1 MPKTVVNNKIIYQ
14 NVYGLVAKHETF
26 LSQGVRDGD
35 SPTFNNL
42 TLNGDATVKGN
53 LFVEG
58 NTTLLNT
65 NVIEFEDNIILLN
78 RLESGSG
85 VTLNQSGI
93 EISRGISENYRM
105 VFNESD
111 DTFRIGFISNL
122 NPVVTR
128 EESPLANGIMMWNN
142 TTKRID
148 SRNDISIDI
157 SHTSTKNSSSAT
169 SGCLTLAGGLGIEK
183 DIWSNGKLYLRGT
196 NHSNKSIIWTDT
208 SNSLN
213 LSSVGDIYISPT
225 DNVIIPYNKSI
236 VLGETTQRIYSES
249 SNKNI
254 IVESSGHFDFNLIAG
269 KKIRIPNQI
278 PITFSTPSEQIYA
291 DSSNNMMIESSE
303 DINLVPGVNRKVN
316 IPLNTGLT
324 FSNDNQQIS
333 ANLNNDLT
341 LIASNNIILNPGPT
355 LNVRLPTDNGIKF
368 GNSGDQRIVA
378 DSSDDLYISS
388 TSNIYLNAGA
398 NVNIPNNVK
407 IALGTTSKY
416 IRSTVAG
423 LEMNT
428 DNGILNILNSIVS
441 INNSINSTNASTGCL
456 TLSGGIGVAKT
467 IYTEKSVNVYSDD
480 TFSLRIKRN
489 IDDQDILTVDSS
501 ANSNIKMF
509 GGNGSDVSTVE
520 ITPDSATDAKSL
532 IELKSQFD
540 NTDGYKIGRGYNGL
554 NNGRSFTI
562 NIPSHTDYGSSGN
575 KPKFSIMTNN
585 CTEELF
591 SIETDT
597 GNIFSKGGFGLT
609 GTDDAINAS
618 TASFVVSGG
627 LGVIKSLIIGGDYKS
642 KTDSTTAVDI
652 KNSADVS
659 VFRVDTQN
667 KITGLSG
674 NFNINDTA
682 FVIDKD
688 SNNVSNTMTNNFT
701 NTTDTT
707 DISNGAVVITGGVA
721 IGKSLRVAE
730 IAYFNTIDMSNTR
743 ITNVQT
749 PVDLKDCAT
758 KEYVDLVKQGLLVKD
773 SVQVASVTNGNLNVA
788 YNTGIVVDGYILQR
802 DDRILIKNQDDSKE
816 NGIYIVQDTGVP
828 TKSLDFNDGGNA
840 SGAFVFVINGNINGG
855 LGWICNSPNDMDTI
869 GTDNITFTQFT
880 ALGKVEA
887 GDGLIKTFNR
897 LDVNVDNI
905 SLEISSDQLRIKNTG
920 LGSGMTGGSGSPIQ
934 TSPDQ
939 SHVTKLGTVN
949 TGTWQGSSIQVP
961 YGGTGVNRFTQGNI
975 LFGNGLNPIGTN
987 LKFFYD
993 NTNTRLGLGTN
1004 SPSTNLHIAHSSNVS
1019 ILLNA
1024 DSEGITSTAKPEII
1038 FSYIN
1043 DIKSYI
1049 GLSRGPNEYASNIY
1063 QESLVISHDKL
1074 NSTSIIQLATQRQN
1088 RMTILS
1094 NGNVGI
1100 NTSNPS
1106 ARLHVVGTCIT
1117 TGVNEFRSTVDSVS
1131 VSNGSVV
1138 ISGGIGIS
1146 KSANI
1151 GGRLRIY
1158 NTTPTTSLNEGAV
1171 IIDGGLSI
1179 KSNQNATNI
1188 GNGGALN
1195 VAGGASING
1204 DLYVGGSINGSGSSS
1219 STYAYLTL
1227 TATDESVNFST
1238 GSLITFGG
1246 ITIQGTTNATSLTSG
1261 GTILSEGGASIGAD
1275 IYIGGNNYFYGTS
1288 NYYGEGDILVFY
1300 DTNVKRRYD
1309 INRDNTNNFSLNRYD
1324 VDGVF
1329 IERTFEINSDTGI
1342 IKFYNQ
1348 QSSLSSTYA
1357 SMILTGGL
1365 SINKTSNATNIS
1377 NGGALSI
1384 SGGLSVVK
1392 NVFIG
1397 GDSRITSTTNSINL
1411 TTGALIVEGGVNI
1424 YKDTNIN
1431 GSLTTD
1437 SAFNY
1442 SGSGSLLHLEN
1453 TSGSTLWHYFGQIN
1467 DSSSVSYCE
1476 IDFHNGSTDL
1486 LYGLKVNVSVNDT
1499 TCNVSHN
1506 YYGTSTFDNTN
1517 NIQVFIYKDNTS
1529 GFHLF
1534 TKTPSATFTNINIIG
1549 KTGNRFNIVPEGSG
1563 VVPNGSTSSYTGSWS
1578 FIYKTSQE
1586 SNLNYTFGDVII
1598 EGLNFNVADNF
1609 PVIGYN
1615 NKNTTSSRDLGIAFQ
1630 RYQSSNDAGTGE
1642 LVTDGYISF
1651 DSIPNQSTVTSTQI
1665 KFSNSLDA
1673 TDEYYTGWW
1682 IKVGSGVN
1690 INQVRK
1696 VVSYNGSQRVAT
1708 IDSPWTSQ
1716 NPSNGDTIYFYNSQ
1730 YVSFYYNYTSK
1741 SFETVYN
1748 TRDPITK
1755 AITSYDYVDLTTN
1768 RIILSSTESSENVS
1782 NGSLI
1787 TYGGLSIK
1795 NTVNSSS
1802 STSGGSITTLGGVG
1816 IRKRLTV
1823 GDNIAIGTDGFT
1835 PTESLHIKQTK
1846 SSIVLENSSSVSYID
1861 FARSGNQTRYG
1872 ILSENDLFYLTL
1884 STSGS
1889 TPDLSNKIVTL
1900 NNTGYV
1906 GINTTNNIN
1915 SPLTLQ
1921 SGNFI
1926 SVDRNDSYIGLL
1938 GGSGNLNDTSISGR
1952 IVLYGNS
1959 ATGSI
1964 GNVVLSSGTSGS
1976 VSICTNNDTERVNID
1991 KTGTVH
1997 ILTTTTTNSKTSGS
2011 LVLSGG
2017 VAVGATQNA
2026 NSFTSGGALTVA
2038 GGASFVKD
2046 IFIGGD
2052 IYLTGNIMSTS
2063 SSIPPS
2069 VSFTNALN
2077 CNLTGYDNNK
2087 IITIGQ
2093 EALFSFAVWVT
2104 PNNSSQNCQ
2113 IEFTLPGKD
2122 NVLVNRRELIGSCT
2136 GYTDD
2141 DEMIPLFNVLCVGV
2155 KNQSRGL
2162 IKFQSVSTGV
2172 HYFTVICRYTQG

>member
-1 MPKTVVNNKIIYQ
+1 MSKAVVNNKIIYQ
-14 NVYGLVAKHETF
+14 NVYGLAAKHESF
-26 LSQGVRDGD
+26 LSQGVREGD
-35 SPTFNNL
+35 SPIFNSL
-42 TLNGDATVKGN
+42 TLNGDATVRGN

-105 VFNESD
+105 IFNESD

-128 EESPLANGIMMWNN
+128 EESPLANGIMMWND

-148 SRNDISIDI
+148 SRKDISIDI
-157 SHTSTKNSSSAT
+157 SYTSTKNASSTTSA
-169 SGCLTLAGGLGIEK
+169 SIILSGGLGIEK
-183 DIWSNGKLYLRGT
+183 DIWSNGKLYLRG
-196 NHSNKSIIWTDT
+196 SSIIWTDT

-213 LSSVGDIYISPT
+213 LTSNNDIYISPT
-225 DNVIIPYNKSI
+225 NNVILPYNKG
-236 VLGETTQRIYSES
+236 VVFGETTQKLYSDS
-249 SNKNI
+249 ATKNI

-341 LIASNNIILNPGPT
+341 LIASNNIIINPGPT
-355 LNVRLPTDNGIKF
+355 LDVRLPTDNGIKF
-368 GNSGDQRIVA
+368 GNSGNQRIVA

-388 TSNIYLNAGA
+388 ASNIYLNASS
-398 NVNIPNNVK
+398 NVNLPNNVK
-407 IALGTTSKY
+407 IAFGNGSKY
-416 IRSTVAG
+416 IRSTVDG
-423 LEMNT
+423 LEMNS
-428 DNGILNILNSIVS
+428 DNGNLNIMNSTMSV
-441 INNSINSTNASTGCL
+441 NNTSNSTNASTGCV

-467 IYTEKSVNVYSDD
+467 IYTEQSVKVYSDD
-480 TFSLRIKRN
+480 SYSLLVKRN
-489 IDDQDILTVDSS
+489 TDDQDIFKVDSS
-501 ANSNIKMF
+501 ANSNIKIF
-509 GGNGSDVSTVE
+509 GGNGSNVSTVE
-520 ITPDSATDAKSL
+520 ITPDSPIDAKSL

-562 NIPSHTDYGSSGN
+562 NIPSYTDYGSSGN
-575 KPKFSIMTNN
+575 KPKFSIMSNN

-609 GTDDAINAS
+609 GTQDAENAS

-627 LGVIKSLIIGGDYKS
+627 LGVIKSLFIGGDYKS

-667 KITGLSG
+667 RITKLSG
-674 NFNINDTA
+674 DFNINDTA
-682 FVIDKD
+682 FVVNQDGK
-688 SNNVSNTMTNNFT
+688 NVSNTMINNFT

-707 DISNGAVVITGGVA
+707 DISNGAVVVTGGVA

-730 IAYFNTIDMSNTR
+730 ISYFNTIDMSNTR

-758 KEYVDLVKQGLLVKD
+758 KEYVDLIKQGLLVKD
-773 SVQVASVTNGNLNVA
+773 SVQIATVANENLNIG
-788 YNTGIVVDGYILQR
+788 YNTGSVVDGYTLQTG
-802 DDRILIKNQDDSKE
+802 DRILIKNQDDSKE
-816 NGIYIVQDTGVP
+816 NGIYQVQDSGLP
-828 TKSLDFNDGGNA
+828 TRSLDFSDGGNA
-840 SGAFVFVINGNINGG
+840 SGAFVFVINGNTNGG
-855 LGWICNSPNDMDTI
+855 LGWICNSPNNMDTI

-887 GDGLIKTFNR
+887 GDGLTKTFNR
-897 LDVNVDNI
+897 LDVNVDDI

-920 LGSGMTGGSGSPIQ
+920 LGIGMTGGSGSPIE
-934 TSPDQ
+934 TSSNQ
-939 SHVTKLGTVN
+939 SHVTKLGTIN
-949 TGTWQGSSIQVP
+949 TGIWQASSIQVP

-975 LFGNGLNPIGTN
+975 LFGNGLNPVGTN
-987 LKFFYD
+987 SKFYYD

-1004 SPSTNLHIAHSSNVS
+1004 SPSSNLHIAHLSNVS

-1074 NSTSIIQLATQRQN
+1074 NTTSVIQFATQRQN

-1117 TGVNEFRSTVDSVS
+1117 TGVNEFRSTIDSTN

-1151 GGRLRIY
+1151 GGPLRIY

-1179 KSNQNATNI
+1179 KSNQNSINV

-1246 ITIQGTTNATSLTSG
+1246 VTIQCATNATSLTSG
-1261 GTILSEGGASIGAD
+1261 GAILSEGGASFGAD
-1275 IYIGGNNYFYGTS
+1275 IYIGGDNYFYGTT

-1300 DTNVKRRYD
+1300 DTNAKRRYD
-1309 INRDNTNNFSLNRYD
+1309 INRDSTNNFSLNRYD
-1324 VDGVF
+1324 PDETF
-1329 IERTFEINSDTGI
+1329 IERTFEIDNATGF
-1342 IKFYNQ
+1342 IKFYNKEA
-1348 QSSLSSTYA
+1348 SLSSTYA

-1365 SINKTSNATNIS
+1365 SINVTSNATNIS
-1377 NGGALSI
+1377 SGGALSI
-1384 SGGLSVVK
+1384 RGGLSVIK

-1397 GDSRITSTTNSINL
+1397 GDTRITSTTNS
-1411 TTGALIVEGGVNI
+1411 ALIVEGGVNI

-1437 SAFNY
+1437 STFYYDGN
-1442 SGSGSLLHLEN
+1442 GSLLYLEN

-1476 IDFHNGSTDL
+1476 IDFCNGSNV
-1486 LYGLKVNVSVNDT
+1486 YGLKVNVSVNDA

-1506 YYGTSTFDNTN
+1506 YYGTSTFDNIN
-1517 NIQVFIYKDNTS
+1517 NIQVFIYKDNTT

-1534 TKTPSATFTNINIIG
+1534 TKTPSSSSTNINIIG
-1549 KTGNRFNIVPEGSG
+1549 KTGNRFYVVSEGSG
-1563 VVPNGSTSSYTGSWS
+1563 TDPDGSVSSYSGSWS

-1586 SNLNYTFGDVII
+1586 SNMNYTFGDVVI

-1615 NKNTTSSRDLGIAFQ
+1615 NKNATGSRDLGVAFQ
-1630 RYQSSNDAGTGE
+1630 RYQSSNDVGTGE
-1642 LVTDGYISF
+1642 LVTDDYILF

-1665 KFSNSLDA
+1665 KFSNSLEA
-1673 TDEYYTGWW
+1673 IDEYYTGWW
-1682 IKVGSGVN
+1682 IKVGSGAN

-1696 VVSYNGSQRVAT
+1696 VVSYNGSQRIAT
-1708 IDSPWTSQ
+1708 VNSPWTSQ

-1730 YVSFYYNYTSK
+1730 YVSFYYNDTSK
-1741 SFETVYN
+1741 SFQTVYN

-1768 RIILSSTESSENVS
+1768 RIILSSTESSINVS

-1787 TYGGLSIK
+1787 TRGGLSIR

-1816 IRKRLTV
+1816 IRKCLTV

-1835 PTESLHIKQTK
+1835 PTESLHIKQNK
-1846 SSIVLENSSSVSYID
+1846 SSIVLENSGSVSYID
-1861 FARSGNQTRYG
+1861 FVRSGDQTHYG
-1872 ILSENDLFYLTL
+1872 ILSDNNSFSLTL

-1889 TPDLSNKIVTL
+1889 TPDLSNKIVSL
-1900 NNTGYV
+1900 NDTGYV
-1906 GINTTNNIN
+1906 GINTTTNIN
-1915 SPLTLQ
+1915 SPLTLR

-1926 SVDRNDSYIGLL
+1926 SVDRNDSYIGFL
-1938 GGSGNLNDTSISGR
+1938 GGSGNLNDTSSSGR
-1952 IVLYGNS
+1952 MVLYGNS

-1964 GNVVLSSGTSGS
+1964 GNVVISSGTSGS
-1976 VSICTNNDTERVNID
+1976 VSICTNDDTARLNID

-1997 ILTTTTTNSKTSGS
+1997 ILATTTSKSRTSGA

-2017 VAVGATQNA
+2017 VSVGCTENS

-2038 GGASFVKD
+2038 GGASFMKD
-2046 IFIGGD
+2046 IFVGGN
-2052 IYLTGNIMSTS
+2052 IYVTGNLVATGSTVAPD
-2063 SSIPPS
+2063 IT
-2069 VSFTNALN
+2069 FINELN
-2077 CNLTGYDNNK
+2077 CNLTGYGTNK
-2087 IITIGQ
+2087 LITIGQ
-2093 EALFSFAVWVT
+2093 EAIFSFAVWVT
-2104 PNNSSQNCQ
+2104 PNNASESCQ
-2113 IEFTLPGKD
+2113 IEFNLPGKE
-2122 NVLVNRRELIGSCT
+2122 NGFANRYELIGSCT

-2155 KNQSRGL
+2155 KNESRGL
-2162 IKFQSVSTGV
+2162 VKFQSVSTGI
-2172 HYFTVICRYTQG
+2172 HYFTVICRYTF

>member
-1 MPKTVVNNKIIYQ
+1 MPKNIVNNKIIYQ
-14 NVYGLVAKHETF
+14 NVYGLTAKHESF
-26 LSQGVRDGD
+26 LSQGVREGD
-35 SPTFNNL
+35 SPIFNSL
-42 TLNGDATVKGN
+42 TLNGDATVRGN

-122 NPVVTR
+122 NPVVIR
-128 EESPLANGIMMWNN
+128 EESPLENGIMMWND

-148 SRNDISIDI
+148 SRKDISIDI
-157 SHTSTKNSSSAT
+157 SYTSTKNASSAT
-169 SGCLTLAGGLGIEK
+169 SGSVILSGGLGIEK

-196 NHSNKSIIWTDT
+196 SHSNKSIVWTDT

-213 LSSVGDIYISPT
+213 LASDGDIYISPT
-225 DNVIIPYNKSI
+225 DNVIIPYDKG
-236 VLGETTQRIYSES
+236 VVFGETTQRMYSDS
-249 SNKNI
+249 TTKNI
-254 IVESSGHFDFNLIAG
+254 VVDSSGHFDFNLIAG
-269 KKIRIPNQI
+269 KKVRISNQI

-333 ANLNNDLT
+333 ANLSNDLT
-341 LIASNNIILNPGPT
+341 LIAGNNIILNPGPT
-355 LNVRLPTDNGIKF
+355 LNIKLPTDNGIKF
-368 GNSGDQRIVA
+368 GNSGNQRIVS

-388 TSNIYLNAGA
+388 DSNIYLNANGS
-398 NVNIPNNVK
+398 VNIPNNVK
-407 IALGTTSKY
+407 IAFGNASKY
-416 IRSTVAG
+416 IRSTVDG
-423 LEMNT
+423 LEMNS
-428 DNGILNILNSIVS
+428 DNGNVNIINSTVS
-441 INNSINSTNASTGCL
+441 VNNTSNSTNASTGCV

-467 IYTEKSVNVYSDD
+467 IYTEQSVKVYSDD
-480 TFSLRIKRN
+480 TSSFKITRN
-489 IDDQDILTVDSS
+489 TDDQDIFAVDSS
-501 ANSNIKMF
+501 ANSNIKIF
-509 GGNGSDVSTVE
+509 GGNGSSVSTVE
-520 ITPDSATDAKSL
+520 ITPDSPIDAKSS
-532 IELKSQFD
+532 IQLKSQFD
-540 NTDGYKIGRGYNGL
+540 NTSGYKIGRGYNGL

-562 NIPSHTDYGSSGN
+562 NIPSYTDYGSSGN
-575 KPKFSIMTNN
+575 KPKFSIMTND

-609 GTDDAINAS
+609 GTQDAENAS

-627 LGVIKSLIIGGDYKS
+627 LGVVKSLFIGGDYRS
-642 KTDSTTAVDI
+642 KTDSATAVDI

-682 FVIDKD
+682 FVVDQASK
-688 SNNVSNTMTNNFT
+688 NVSNTMTNNFT

-707 DISNGAVVITGGVA
+707 DISNGAVVIAGGIAV
-721 IGKSLRVAE
+721 GKSLRVAE

-758 KEYVDLVKQGLLVKD
+758 KEYVDLIKQGLLVKD
-773 SVQVASVTNGNLNVA
+773 SVQIATVANENLNIG
-788 YNTGIVVDGYILQR
+788 YNTGAVVDGYTLQTG
-802 DDRILIKNQDDSKE
+802 DRILIKNQDDSRE
-816 NGIYIVQDTGVP
+816 NGIYQVEDVGLP
-828 TKSLDFNDGGNA
+828 TRSLDFSNGGNA
-840 SGAFVFVINGNINGG
+840 SGAFVFVINGNTNGG
-855 LGWICNSPNDMDTI
+855 LGWICNSPNNMDTI

-887 GDGLIKTFNR
+887 GDGLTKTFNR
-897 LDVNVDNI
+897 LDVNVDDI

-920 LGSGMTGGSGSPIQ
+920 LGIGMTGGSGSPIE

-939 SHVTKLGTVN
+939 SHVTKLGTIN
-949 TGTWQGSSIQVP
+949 TGIWQASSIQVP

-987 LKFFYD
+987 SKFYYD

-1004 SPSTNLHIAHSSNVS
+1004 SPTANLHIAHSSNVS

-1024 DSEGITSTAKPEII
+1024 DSEGITSSAKPEII

-1043 DIKSYI
+1043 DVKSYI
-1049 GLSRGPNEYASNIY
+1049 GLSRGQNEYASNIY
-1063 QESLVISHDKL
+1063 EESLVISHDKL
-1074 NSTSIIQLATQRQN
+1074 NTTSVIQFATQRQN

-1117 TGVNEFRSTVDSVS
+1117 TGVNEFRSNTDSTN

-1138 ISGGIGIS
+1138 ISGGVGIS

-1171 IIDGGLSI
+1171 IIDGGLSV
-1179 KSNQNATNI
+1179 KSNQNATNV

-1238 GSLITFGG
+1238 GSLMTFGG
-1246 ITIQGTTNATSLTSG
+1246 ITIQSATNATSLTSG
-1261 GTILSEGGASIGAD
+1261 GTILSEGGASFGAD
-1275 IYIGGNNYFYGTS
+1275 VYIGGDNYFYGTT
-1288 NYYGEGDILVFY
+1288 NYYGEDDILVFY
-1300 DTNVKRRYD
+1300 DNNVKRRYD
-1309 INRDNTNNFSLNRYD
+1309 INRSSTNNFSLNRYD
-1324 VDGVF
+1324 VDETF
-1329 IERTFEINSDTGI
+1329 IERTFEIDNATGS
-1342 IKFYNQ
+1342 IKFYNNN
-1348 QSSLSSTYA
+1348 SSLSSTYA

-1365 SINKTSNATNIS
+1365 SINATSDATNIS
-1377 NGGALSI
+1377 NGGGLSI
-1384 SGGLSVVK
+1384 RGGLSVVK

-1397 GDSRITSTTNSINL
+1397 GDAHITSTTSS
-1411 TTGALIVEGGVNI
+1411 ALIVEGGVNI
-1424 YKDTNIN
+1424 YKDATIN

-1437 SAFNY
+1437 STFNY
-1442 SGSGSLLHLEN
+1442 SGNGSLLHLEN

-1467 DSSSVSYCE
+1467 DSSTLSYCE
-1476 IDFHNGSTDL
+1476 IDFCNGSNV
-1486 LYGLKVNVSVNDT
+1486 YGLKVIVSVNNA

-1506 YYGTSTFDNTN
+1506 YYGTSTFDNIN
-1517 NIQVFIYKDNTS
+1517 NIQVFIYKDNAT

-1534 TKTPSATFTNINIIG
+1534 TKTPSSSSTNINIVG
-1549 KTGNRFNIVPEGSG
+1549 KIGNRFYVVSEGSG
-1563 VVPNGSTSSYTGSWS
+1563 TEPDGSTSSYAGSWT

-1586 SNLNYTFGDVII
+1586 SNLNYTFGDVTI
-1598 EGLNFNVADNF
+1598 EGLHFNVADNF

-1615 NKNTTSSRDLGIAFQ
+1615 NKNATNTRDLGIAFQ

-1642 LVTDGYISF
+1642 LVTDDYILF
-1651 DSIPNQSTVTSTQI
+1651 DSIPNQSTVTSSQI
-1665 KFSNSLDA
+1665 KFSNSLSA
-1673 TDEYYTGWW
+1673 IDEYYTGWW
-1682 IKVGSGVN
+1682 IKVGSGAN

-1708 IDSPWTSQ
+1708 VDSTWTSQ
-1716 NPSNGDTIYFYNSQ
+1716 NPSNGDTVYFYNSQ
-1730 YVSFYYNYTSK
+1730 YVSFYYNDASK

-1755 AITSYDYVDLTTN
+1755 AITSYDHVDLTTN
-1768 RIILSSTESSENVS
+1768 RIILSSTESSINVS

-1787 TYGGLSIK
+1787 TRGGLSIR
-1795 NTVNSSS
+1795 NTANSSS

-1816 IRKRLTV
+1816 IGKCLIV

-1846 SSIVLENSSSVSYID
+1846 SSIVLENSGSVSYID
-1861 FARSGNQTRYG
+1861 FAKSGDQTRYG
-1872 ILSENDLFYLTL
+1872 ILSEDNLFSLTL

-1889 TPDLSNKIVTL
+1889 TPDSSNKIVSL

-1906 GINTTNNIN
+1906 GINTTSNIN

-1926 SVDRNDSYIGLL
+1926 SVDGNDSYVGLL
-1938 GGSGNLNDTSISGR
+1938 GGSGNVNDTSSSGR
-1952 IVLYGNS
+1952 LVLYGNS
-1959 ATGSI
+1959 ATGSV
-1964 GNVVLSSGTSGS
+1964 GNVVISSGTSGS
-1976 VSICTNNDTERVNID
+1976 VSICTNDDTKRVNID

-1997 ILTTTTTNSKTSGS
+1997 ILTTTTSKSRTSGS

-2017 VAVGATQNA
+2017 VAVGSTENS

-2038 GGASFVKD
+2038 GGASFMKD
-2046 IFIGGD
+2046 IFVGGN
-2052 IYLTGNIMSTS
+2052 IYVTGNLVATGSTVAPD
-2063 SSIPPS
+2063 ITF
-2069 VSFTNALN
+2069 VNELN
-2077 CNLTGYDNNK
+2077 CNLTGYDTNK
-2087 IITIGQ
+2087 LITIGQ
-2093 EALFSFAVWVT
+2093 EAIFSFAVWVT
-2104 PNNSSQNCQ
+2104 PNNASENCQ
-2113 IEFTLPGKD
+2113 IEFELPGKD
-2122 NVLVNRRELIGSCT
+2122 NGFANRRELIGTCT

-2155 KNQSRGL
+2155 KNESRGL
-2162 IKFQSVSTGV
+2162 IKFQSVSTGI
-2172 HYFTVICRYTQG
+2172 HYFTVICRYTLD

>member
-1 MPKTVVNNKIIYQ
+1 MSKAVVNNRIIYQ
-14 NVYGLVAKHETF
+14 NIYGLTAKHESF
-26 LSQGVRDGD
+26 LSQGVREGD
-35 SPTFNNL
+35 SPTFNGL

-93 EISRGISENYRM
+93 EISRGVSENYRM

-157 SHTSTKNSSSAT
+157 SYTSTKNASSAT
-169 SGCLTLAGGLGIEK
+169 SGCVTLSGGLGIEK
-183 DIWSNGKLYLRGT
+183 DIWSNGKLYLTGI
-196 NHSNKSIIWTDT
+196 NHSNKSIIWTD
-208 SNSLN
+208 NLNHLN
-213 LSSVGDIYISPT
+213 LTSDGDIYISPT
-225 DNVIIPYNKSI
+225 NNVILPYNKG
-236 VLGETTQRIYSES
+236 VVFGETTQRIYSDS
-249 SNKNI
+249 ATKNI
-254 IVESSGHFDFNLIAG
+254 IVENSGHFDFNLVAG

-291 DSSNNMMIESSE
+291 DSSNNMIITSSE
-303 DINLVPGVNRKVN
+303 DINLVPGENRKVN

-355 LNVRLPTDNGIKF
+355 LDVRLPTDNGIKF
-368 GNSGDQRIVA
+368 GNSGNQRIVA

-388 TSNIYLNAGA
+388 ASNIYLNANSSV
-398 NVNIPNNVK
+398 NVPNNVK
-407 IALGTTSKY
+407 IAFGSVSKY
-416 IRSTVAG
+416 IRSTVNG
-423 LEMNT
+423 IEMNS
-428 DNGILNILNSIVS
+428 DNGGLHILDTIVS
-441 INNSINSTNASTGCL
+441 VNNTSNSTNASTGCVI
-456 TLSGGIGVAKT
+456 LSGGIGVAKT
-467 IYTEKSVNVYSDD
+467 IYTEQSVKVYSDD
-480 TFSLRIKRN
+480 SYSLHVKRN
-489 IDDQDILTVDSS
+489 TDDQDIFTVDSS

-509 GGNGSDVSTVE
+509 GGNGSNVSTVE
-520 ITPDSATDAKSL
+520 ITPDSPIDARSL
-532 IELKSQFD
+532 IQLKSQFD

-562 NIPSHTDYGSSGN
+562 NIPSYTDYGSSGN
-575 KPKFSIMTNN
+575 KPKFSIMTND

-609 GTDDAINAS
+609 GTQDAENAS

-627 LGVIKSLIIGGDYKS
+627 LGVVKSLFIGGDYKS
-642 KTDSTTAVDI
+642 KTDSATAVDI
-652 KNSADVS
+652 KNSGDVS

-682 FVIDKD
+682 FVVDQMSK
-688 SNNVSNTMTNNFT
+688 SVSNTMTNNFT

-721 IGKSLRVAE
+721 VGKSLRVGE
-730 IAYFNTIDMSNTR
+730 ISYFNTIDMSNTR

-773 SVQVASVTNGNLNVA
+773 SVRVASVANQSLNVG
-788 YNTGIVVDGYILQR
+788 YNTGAVVDGYTLQTG
-802 DDRILIKNQDDSKE
+802 DRILIKDQDDSRE
-816 NGIYIVQDTGVP
+816 NGIYVVQDVGVVIR
-828 TKSLDFNDGGNA
+828 SLDFSDGGSA
-840 SGAFVFVINGNINGG
+840 SGAFVFVINGDTNGG

-887 GDGLIKTFNR
+887 GDGLTKTFNR

-920 LGSGMTGGSGSPIQ
+920 LGTGMTGGSGSPIE
-934 TSPDQ
+934 TSTNQ
-939 SHVTKLGTVN
+939 SHVTKLGSIN
-949 TGTWQGSSIQVP
+949 TGIWQASVIQVP

-987 LKFFYD
+987 SKFYYD

-1004 SPSTNLHIAHSSNVS
+1004 SPISNLHIAHQSNVS
-1019 ILLNA
+1019 MLLNA
-1024 DSEGITSTAKPEII
+1024 DSEGITPTAKPEII

-1043 DIKSYI
+1043 DVKSYI
-1049 GLSRGPNEYASNIY
+1049 GLSRGPNEYASDIY
-1063 QESLVISHDKL
+1063 QESLVIRHDKL
-1074 NSTSIIQLATQRQN
+1074 NTTSIIQLATQRQN

-1106 ARLHVVGTCIT
+1106 AKLHVVGTCIT
-1117 TGVNEFRSTVDSVS
+1117 TGVNEFRSTVNSTSVS
-1131 VSNGSVV
+1131 HGSVV
-1138 ISGGIGIS
+1138 ISGGVGVS
-1146 KSANI
+1146 KSVNI
-1151 GGRLRIY
+1151 GGPLRIY
-1158 NTTPTTSLNEGAV
+1158 NTTPTTSFNEGAV

-1179 KSNQNATNI
+1179 KSNQNATNV

-1195 VAGGASING
+1195 VAGGASVNG

-1238 GSLITFGG
+1238 GSLMTFGG
-1246 ITIQGTTNATSLTSG
+1246 ITIQSATNATSLTSG
-1261 GTILSEGGASIGAD
+1261 GTILSEGGASFGAD
-1275 IYIGGNNYFYGTS
+1275 VYIGGDNHFYGTT
-1288 NYYGEGDILVFY
+1288 NYYGEDDILVFY
-1300 DTNVKRRYD
+1300 DEDVKRRYD
-1309 INRDNTNNFSLNRYD
+1309 INRSSTNNFSLNRYD
-1324 VDGVF
+1324 VDGTF
-1329 IERTFEINSDTGI
+1329 IERTFEIDNATGFI
-1342 IKFYNQ
+1342 TFYNQ
-1348 QSSLSSTYA
+1348 GSSLSSTYA

-1365 SINKTSNATNIS
+1365 SINATSNATNIS

-1384 SGGLSVVK
+1384 RGGLSVIK
-1392 NVFIG
+1392 DVFIG
-1397 GDSRITSTTNSINL
+1397 GDTRINSTTNS
-1411 TTGALIVEGGVNI
+1411 ALIVEGGVNI

-1431 GSLTTD
+1431 GSLLVD
-1437 SAFNY
+1437 STFSYGGN
-1442 SGSGSLLHLEN
+1442 GSLLYLEN

-1467 DSSSVSYCE
+1467 DSNTISYCE
-1476 IDFHNGSTDL
+1476 IDFCNGSNV
-1486 LYGLKVNVSVNDT
+1486 YGLKVIVSINGI

-1506 YYGTSTFDNTN
+1506 YYGTSTFDNMDN
-1517 NIQVFIYKDNTS
+1517 VQVFVYKDDTT

-1534 TKTPSATFTNINIIG
+1534 TKTPSSSCMNINIIG
-1549 KTGNRFNIVPEGSG
+1549 KTGNRFNIVTEGSG
-1563 VVPNGSTSSYTGSWS
+1563 ADPDGSVSLYTSSWT

-1586 SNLNYTFGDVII
+1586 SNLNYAFGDVVI
-1598 EGLNFNVADNF
+1598 EGLHFNVADNF

-1615 NKNTTSSRDLGIAFQ
+1615 NKNATNTRDLGIAFQ

-1642 LVTDGYISF
+1642 LVTDDYILF
-1651 DSIPNQSTVTSTQI
+1651 DSIPNQSTVTSSQI
-1665 KFSNSLDA
+1665 KFNNSLNA
-1673 TDEYYTGWW
+1673 SDEYYTGWW
-1682 IKVGSGVN
+1682 IKVGSGAN

-1730 YVSFYYNYTSK
+1730 YVSFYYNDTSK
-1741 SFETVYN
+1741 SFETIYN

-1768 RIILSSTESSENVS
+1768 RIVLSSTESSINVS

-1787 TYGGLSIK
+1787 TNGGLSIR
-1795 NTVNSSS
+1795 NTINSSS

-1816 IRKRLTV
+1816 VGKRLYV
-1823 GDNIAIGTDGFT
+1823 GDNIAIGSDGFT

-1846 SSIVLENSSSVSYID
+1846 SSIVLENSGSVSYID
-1861 FARSGNQTRYG
+1861 FVRSGDQTRYG
-1872 ILSENDLFYLTL
+1872 ILSEDNLFSLTL

-1889 TPDLSNKIVTL
+1889 TPDSSNKIVSF
-1900 NNTGYV
+1900 NDTGYV
-1906 GINTTNNIN
+1906 GINTTSNIN

-1926 SVDRNDSYIGLL
+1926 SVDGNDSYVGLL
-1938 GGSGNLNDTSISGR
+1938 GGSGNINDTSSSGR
-1952 IVLYGNS
+1952 LVLYGNS
-1959 ATGSI
+1959 AVGSV
-1964 GNVVLSSGTSGS
+1964 GNVVVSSGTTGS
-1976 VSICTNNDTERVNID
+1976 VSIRTNDDTERVNID
-1991 KTGTVH
+1991 KHGTVH
-1997 ILTTTTTNSKTSGS
+1997 ILTTTTSKSRTSGS

-2017 VAVGATQNA
+2017 VAVRATENS
-2026 NSFTSGGALTVA
+2026 NSFSSGGALTVA
-2038 GGASFVKD
+2038 GGASFMKD
-2046 IFIGGD
+2046 IFVGGN
-2052 IYLTGNIMSTS
+2052 IYVTGNLVATGSTVAPD
-2063 SSIPPS
+2063 ITF
-2069 VSFTNALN
+2069 VNELN
-2077 CNLTGYDNNK
+2077 CNLTGYDTNK
-2087 IITIGQ
+2087 LITIGQ

-2104 PNNSSQNCQ
+2104 PNNASENCQ
-2113 IEFTLPGKD
+2113 IEFELPGKD
-2122 NVLVNRRELIGSCT
+2122 NGFTNRRELIGSCT

-2141 DEMIPLFNVLCVGV
+2141 DEMVPLFNVLCLGV
-2155 KNQSRGL
+2155 KNETRGL
-2162 IKFQSVSTGV
+2162 IKFQSVSTGI
-2172 HYFTVICRYTQG
+2172 HYFTVICRYTLV

>member
-1 MPKTVVNNKIIYQ
+1 MPKAVVNNKIIYQ
-14 NVYGLVAKHETF
+14 NVYGLTAKHESF
-26 LSQGVRDGD
+26 LSQGVREGD
-35 SPTFNNL
+35 SPIFNGL
-42 TLNGDATVKGN
+42 TLNGDATVRGN

-128 EESPLANGIMMWNN
+128 EELPLENGIMTWNDI
-142 TTKRID
+142 TKRIE
-148 SRNDISIDI
+148 SRNDISIDV
-157 SHTSTKNSSSAT
+157 SYTSTKNASSAT
-169 SGCLTLAGGLGIEK
+169 SGCLILSGGIGIEK

-196 NHSNKSIIWTDT
+196 SNSNKSIIWTDT
-208 SNSLN
+208 SESLN
-213 LSSVGDIYISPT
+213 LSSDGDIYISPT
-225 DNVIIPYNKSI
+225 DNVILPYNKGV
-236 VLGETTQRIYSES
+236 VLGETTQRIYSDS
-249 SNKNI
+249 ATKNI
-254 IVESSGHFDFNLIAG
+254 IVDSSGHFDFNLIAG
-269 KKIRIPNQI
+269 KRIRIGNQI
-278 PITFSTPSEQIYA
+278 PITFSTPSEKIYA

-341 LIASNNIILNPGPT
+341 VIASNNIILNPGST
-355 LNVRLPTDNGIKF
+355 LDVRLPTDNGIKF
-368 GNSGDQRIVA
+368 GNSGNQRIVA

-388 TSNIYLNAGA
+388 ASNIYLNASDNI
-398 NVNIPNNVK
+398 NVPNNVK
-407 IALGTTSKY
+407 IALGNVSRY
-416 IRSTVAG
+416 IRSTVDG
-423 LEMNT
+423 LEINS
-428 DNGILNILNSIVS
+428 DYSKLYILNSNVS
-441 INNSINSTNASTGCL
+441 INNSSDSTNASTGCL
-456 TLSGGIGVAKT
+456 SLSGGIGVAKT
-467 IYTEKSVNVYSDD
+467 IYTEQSVKIYSDD
-480 TFSLRIKRN
+480 SYSLLVKRST
-489 IDDQDILTVDSS
+489 DDQDIFTVDSS
-501 ANSNIKMF
+501 NNSNIKMF
-509 GGNGSDVSTVE
+509 GGNGSNVSTVE
-520 ITPDSATDAKSL
+520 ITPDSPIDAKSL
-532 IELKSQFD
+532 IQLKSQFD

-562 NIPSHTDYGSSGN
+562 NIPSYTDYGSSGN
-575 KPKFSIMTNN
+575 KPKFSIMTND

-609 GTDDAINAS
+609 GTQDAENAS

-627 LGVIKSLIIGGDYKS
+627 LGVVKSLFIGGDYKS
-642 KTDSTTAVDI
+642 KTDSTNAVDI
-652 KNSADVS
+652 KNSMDIS

-667 KITGLSG
+667 RVTGLSG
-674 NFNINDTA
+674 DFNINDTA
-682 FVIDKD
+682 FVVDKA
-688 SNNVSNTMTNNFT
+688 SNIISNTMTNNFT
-701 NTTDTT
+701 NTTDTS

-730 IAYFNTIDMSNTR
+730 IAYFNTIDMLNTR

-758 KEYVDLVKQGLLVKD
+758 KEYVDLIKQGLLVKD
-773 SVQVASVTNGNLNVA
+773 SVQVASVSNESLNFG
-788 YNTGIVVDGYILQR
+788 YNTGNIVDGYTLQQG
-802 DDRILIKNQDDSKE
+802 DRILIKNQDNSIE
-816 NGIYIVQDTGVP
+816 NGIYIVEDSGLP
-828 TKSLDFNDGGNA
+828 TRSLDFSDGGNA
-840 SGAFVFVINGNINGG
+840 SGAFVFVINGDTNGG
-855 LGWICNSPNDMDTI
+855 LGWICNSPNNMDTI
-869 GTDNITFTQFT
+869 GTNNIIFTQFT

-887 GDGLIKTFNR
+887 GDGLTKTFNR
-897 LDVNVDNI
+897 LDVNVDDI

-920 LGSGMTGGSGSPIQ
+920 LGTGMTGGSGSPI
-934 TSPDQ
+934 SSSSDQ
-939 SHVTKLGTVN
+939 SHVTKLGTIN
-949 TGTWQGSSIQVP
+949 TGTWQAASIQVP

-987 LKFFYD
+987 SKFYYD

-1004 SPSTNLHIAHSSNVS
+1004 SPISNLHIAHPLNVS

-1038 FSYIN
+1038 FSCIN
-1043 DIKSYI
+1043 DVKSYI

-1074 NSTSIIQLATQRQN
+1074 NTTSIIQFATQRQN

-1094 NGNVGI
+1094 NGDVGI

-1117 TGVNEFRSTVDSVS
+1117 TGVNEFRSTIDSTN
-1131 VSNGSVV
+1131 VSNGSVI

-1151 GGRLRIY
+1151 GGPLRIY
-1158 NTTPTTSLNEGAV
+1158 NTTPATSLNEGAV
-1171 IIDGGLSI
+1171 VIDGGLSI
-1179 KSNQNATNI
+1179 KSNQNATNV
-1188 GNGGALN
+1188 GNGGGLN

-1227 TATDESVNFST
+1227 TATDESENFST

-1246 ITIQGTTNATSLTSG
+1246 ITIQSVANATSLTSG
-1261 GTILSEGGASIGAD
+1261 GTILTEGGASFGAD
-1275 IYIGGNNYFYGTS
+1275 IYIGGNNYFYGTT
-1288 NYYGEGDILVFY
+1288 NYYGEDDILVFY

-1309 INRDNTNNFSLNRYD
+1309 INRDSSTNNFSLNRYD
-1324 VDGVF
+1324 PDGLF
-1329 IERTFEINSDTGI
+1329 IERTFEIDNETGF

-1348 QSSLSSTYA
+1348 ESSLSSTYA
-1357 SMILTGGL
+1357 SMILSGGL
-1365 SINKTSNATNIS
+1365 SINVTSNATNIS

-1384 SGGLSVVK
+1384 SGGLSVIK

-1397 GDSRITSTTNSINL
+1397 GDSHITSTTN
-1411 TTGALIVEGGVNI
+1411 TALIVEGGVSI

-1431 GSLTTD
+1431 GSLTTNSTFHYD
-1437 SAFNY
+1437 GN
-1442 SGSGSLLHLEN
+1442 GSLLHLEN

-1476 IDFHNGSTDL
+1476 IDFYNGSTDKI
-1486 LYGLKVNVSVNDT
+1486 YGLKVNVSINDAI
-1499 TCNVSHN
+1499 CNVSHN
-1506 YYGTSTFDNTN
+1506 YYGSSTFDNTS
-1517 NIQVFIYKDNTS
+1517 NIQVFIYKDNTT

-1534 TKTPSATFTNINIIG
+1534 TKTPSSSSTNINIIG
-1549 KTGNRFNIVPEGSG
+1549 KTGSRFHVVSEGSG
-1563 VVPNGSTSSYTGSWS
+1563 TDPDGSVSSYTGSWS

-1586 SNLNYTFGDVII
+1586 SNLNYAFGDVTI

-1615 NKNTTSSRDLGIAFQ
+1615 NKNATGSRDLGLAFQ
-1630 RYQSSNDAGTGE
+1630 RYQSSNDVGIGE
-1642 LVTDGYISF
+1642 LVTDDYILF
-1651 DSIPNQSTVTSTQI
+1651 DSIPNQSTVTSSQI
-1665 KFSNSLDA
+1665 KFSNSLEA
-1673 TDEYYTGWW
+1673 IDEYYTGWW
-1682 IKVGSGVN
+1682 IKVGSGAN

-1696 VVSYNGSQRVAT
+1696 VVSYNGSQQVAT

-1730 YVSFYYNYTSK
+1730 YVSFYYNDMSK
-1741 SFETVYN
+1741 SFQTVYN

-1768 RIILSSTESSENVS
+1768 RIILYSTEPSVNVS

-1787 TYGGLSIK
+1787 TRGGLSIR

-1816 IRKRLTV
+1816 IRRSLYV

-1846 SSIVLENSSSVSYID
+1846 SSIVLENSGSISYID
-1861 FARSGNQTRYG
+1861 FATSTSQIHYG
-1872 ILSENDLFYLTL
+1872 ILSESDNNLFSLTL

-1889 TPDLSNKIVTL
+1889 TPDLSNKIVSL
-1900 NNTGYV
+1900 NNTGYI

-1915 SPLTLQ
+1915 SPLTLR

-1926 SVDRNDSYIGLL
+1926 SVDSNDSYIGFL
-1938 GGSGNLNDTSISGR
+1938 GGSGNLNDTSSSGR

-1959 ATGSI
+1959 ATGSE

-1976 VSICTNNDTERVNID
+1976 VSICTNDDIERVNID

-1997 ILTTTTTNSKTSGS
+1997 IRTTTVSRSKTSGS

-2017 VAVGATQNA
+2017 VAVGSTENS
-2026 NSFTSGGALTVA
+2026 NSFSSGGALTVA
-2038 GGASFVKD
+2038 GGASFMKD
-2046 IFIGGD
+2046 IFVGGN
-2052 IYLTGNIMSTS
+2052 IYVTGNIVATGST
-2063 SSIPPS
+2063 IAPDITF
-2069 VSFTNALN
+2069 VNEVN
-2077 CNLTGYDNNK
+2077 CNLTGYDTNK
-2087 IITIGQ
+2087 LITIVQ
-2093 EALFSFAVWVT
+2093 EAVFSFAVWVT
-2104 PNNSSQNCQ
+2104 PNNASENCQ
-2113 IEFTLPGKD
+2113 IEFELPGRD
-2122 NVLVNRRELIGSCT
+2122 NGFINRRELIGTCT

-2155 KNQSRGL
+2155 KNESRGL
-2162 IKFQSVSTGV
+2162 IKFQSVSTGI
-2172 HYFTVICRYTQG
+2172 HYFTVICRYTLE